1 MEFDLTTFILEIIN
15 FLVLL
20 WILQRLIYRPL
31 LAVLDARQ
39 QRVQA
44 QIDAA
49 EQLHSKAESLKTEL
63 QTRLTNWELER
74 EQQRSLLE
82 SELAAIRDKAQARFQ
97 QTMADEAAKLKA
109 RNEALLASQQTLLLR
124 EATNSAY
131 GKVALM
137 LQRLAS
143 TELTHRIVET
153 VIEDLSKLAETD
165 RLALSKAA
173 ESLIAASAVEI
184 VSAHPLSADDRDAL
198 VAALNSAASKTFLSP
213 VIRED
218 NNLLAG
224 LRIVIGECQLHANL
238 ADELA
243 FFKQQQP
250 HD

>member
-1 MEFDLTTFILEIIN
+1 MDFDLTTFILEIIN

-31 LAVLDARQ
+31 LAALDARQ

-49 EQLHSKAESLKTEL
+49 GQLRSEAESLKTEL
-63 QTRLTNWELER
+63 QTRLSSWEQER
-74 EQQRSLLE
+74 EQQRSLLDT
-82 SELAAIRDKAQARFQ
+82 ELAEIRSKTLAQIKQSLADESAKLQARNQ
-97 QTMADEAAKLKA
+97 
-109 RNEALLASQQTLLLR
+109 ALQASQQALLFR
-124 EATNSAY
+124 EAADSAY
-131 GKVALM
+131 GKVAMM

-153 VIEDLSKLAETD
+153 FVEDLQALAETE
-165 RLALSKAA
+165 RSALTKAA

-184 VSAHPLSADDRDAL
+184 VSSHPLSIDDQAAL
-198 VAALNSAASKTFLSP
+198 LAALNSAAGKTLSP
-213 VIRED
+213 VIRVD
-218 NNLLAG
+218 NSLLAG
-224 LRIVIGECQLHANL
+224 LRVVIGECQLQANL
-238 ADELA
+238 TDELA

>member
-31 LAVLDARQ
+31 LAALDARQ
-39 QRVQA
+39 QKVQA
-44 QIDAA
+44 QIEAA
-49 EQLHSKAESLKTEL
+49 GQLRSEAESLKAEL

-82 SELAAIRDKAQARFQ
+82 SELAEIRSKAQAQLQ
-97 QTMADEAAKLKA
+97 QSLTDEAAKLEA
-109 RNEALLASQQTLLLR
+109 RNHALLASQQALLVR
-124 EATNSAY
+124 EAADSAY
-131 GKVALM
+131 GEVALM

-143 TELTHRIVET
+143 PELTHRIVET
-153 VIEDLSKLAETD
+153 FVEDLTSLAEAD
-165 RLALSKAA
+165 RNALTKAA
-173 ESLIAASAVEI
+173 ESLLAASTVEI
-184 VSAHPLSADDRDAL
+184 VSAHPLSASDQATL
-198 VAALNSAASKTFLSP
+198 AAALTSAAGKTLSP
-213 VIRED
+213 LIRED
-218 NNLLAG
+218 NSLLAG

-243 FFKQQQP
+243 FFKQQC